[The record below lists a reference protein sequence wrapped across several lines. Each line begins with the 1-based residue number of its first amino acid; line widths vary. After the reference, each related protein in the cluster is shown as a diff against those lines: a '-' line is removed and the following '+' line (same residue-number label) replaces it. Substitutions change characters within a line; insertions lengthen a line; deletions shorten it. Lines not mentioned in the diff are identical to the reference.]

1 MRTFAVVQLTSGWLP
16 VDGSLWYP
24 PAMKKHDV
32 DTPALLLDLDVM
44 EANIAAMAAFF
55 RDRPQKLRPHFKT
68 PKTPEIARRQLEA
81 GAIGITAAKLGEAEV
96 LVNAGLGR
104 VLIANQI
111 VGRQKVDRLMDLLG
125 RGEVIVAVESELNI
139 RELEEGAARSGH
151 TPQAIVEVD
160 VGMHRCGTANPE
172 ETVELAQRLA
182 DGPIRYRG
190 IMGYEGHAVLI
201 ADAADREA
209 KARASM
215 ERLSAHVRALRDAGL
230 APEIVSSG
238 GTGTFDI
245 AGSWPD
251 VTEVQ
256 AGSYVFMD
264 GRYRGVRPDLGQ
276 PALTMLVTVIAR
288 HGDYA
293 VIDAGMKALTNEFGP
308 PVGIELHVTVSR
320 LSEEHGTVDVGDTDL
335 RPGMKFEILPSH
347 NDTTL
352 NLHGEYY
359 VCRGD
364 EVIDV
369 WPISAARAYR

>member
-1 MRTFAVVQLTSGWLP
+1 
-16 VDGSLWYP
+16 
-24 PAMKKHDV
+24 MKKHDV

-44 EANIAAMAAFF
+44 EANIASMAGFF

-96 LVNAGLGR
+96 LVDAGLGP
-104 VLIANQI
+104 VLIANQV
-111 VGRQKVDRLMDLLG
+111 VGQQKIDRLMDLLG

-139 RELEEGAARSGH
+139 QELEDGATRSGR
-151 TPQAIVEVD
+151 TPQAIIEVD
-160 VGMHRCGTANPE
+160 VGMHRCGTVNPE
-172 ETVELAQRLA
+172 ETVELAQRLVE
-182 DGPIRYRG
+182 GPVRYRG

-201 ADAADREA
+201 ADPTEREA
-209 KARASM
+209 KTRAAL
-215 ERLSAHVRALRDAGL
+215 ERLSAHVDALRAAGL
-230 APEIVSSG
+230 APEIVSGG
-238 GTGTFDI
+238 GTGTYDLT
-245 AGSWPD
+245 GSWPD

-264 GRYRGVRPDLGQ
+264 GRYRSVRPDLGR

-308 PVGIELHVTVSR
+308 PAGVDQPVSVAR
-320 LSEEHGTVDVGDTDL
+320 LSEEHGTLTVGDADI
-335 RPGMKFEILPSH
+335 RPGMKIEILPSH

-352 NLHGEYY
+352 NLHAEYY

-364 EVIDV
+364 EVLDV
-369 WPISAARAYR
+369 WPISAARAFR